1 MRAVIRICAVF
12 LALTAAAG
20 DLLPL
25 NFDLLDV
32 SGKAAGFAVFK
43 ARVAEQGGKKAAE
56 LDLAQGHF
64 VTVPV
69 KIAEPGRLVLTGSC
83 AGDADT
89 LYAKITVGGKVV
101 SRSIRRK
108 YMSQKAD
115 GSNAFTLTFDGVPA
129 GDGYLFISPRGGKTG
144 ELIIREL
151 ALDAKEP
158 PPTAAL
164 RETVFPVPE
173 VIDSDSE
180 RIEAAAALDI
190 ASGWTRR
197 AAEPRLEIL
206 PSKTPGVLEVRFD
219 TSTGELEKS
228 LFPYNFRKGKLT
240 CRLDREIPLPPETW
254 TKYNQLSV
262 LVRPNCPHDRS
273 SLWFDVLG
281 RFKHPGLQAAAPL
294 KGGKWNKIAV
304 NWSCLPPEEARKITG
319 ISLGFGSFGTPKGE
333 ERFTCFEFKD
343 FRLERVVNGTEDTWE
358 VSPEKIALPQT
369 GYAPGETK
377 QALLPGNHP
386 AEEFSLVSDGK
397 KFFTGKL
404 LPAAYPTGK
413 FKIADFSAFHTPG
426 RYRLVSGRLRS
437 VPFEIGY
444 DHLKNAAVKSRFFM
458 SCMRM
463 GTTTPIY
470 PKHAHLADD
479 ARRSDTGEQIDVAGG
494 WFDASDL
501 CGFHAMAATSITRP
515 LLAALCRFNVPELE
529 SEALWGGKLLNKIY
543 EEKTGLPF
551 TVISHFMVYRAT
563 KKVDMK
569 KPDPATKFII
579 ANNGLWTMNK
589 YYTDNIPGTGD
600 ERGIHFAKADGPCS
614 PHDRQDFHYGITA
627 AGNWLRLAAKDRAA
641 FEQATARSLAHF
653 RRLETADDKALKAD
667 GIIPFDR
674 NFTRMELLR
683 LENLLALYID
693 THDETFRKQA
703 SALVQKLLAKQER
716 KWYAAGNGRIT
727 GWFNTFRGTDWDGPQ
742 YVASV
747 LALYAEK
754 GASMEEYLKISNA
767 LRIYAEG
774 FLTNPEA
781 RIRPYNAIYPMIN
794 RRAFKQFSPRPVA
807 RRGKEVLYGNFRK
820 RFLSDITGI
829 FALDALFAGAF
840 LSDTRL
846 QNAASEVLRYNLGEN
861 QSARSL
867 MADVGTNF
875 NCQLMSTHLGWI
887 PGMMGNPDIAEGVM
901 KLPYNRNCGRYEI
914 YTQAQGAYTAALTIL
929 SADALLRFEGAK
941 EIRATDTLTGQV
953 HETSDGSL
961 TLPGGTVYKI
971 RAGNG
976 PGFELPVVSGQKRK
990 ISLKKPFIS
999 KAEATPSGIRLEVVN
1014 PLPAGRRVKLNAFAE
1029 NMRLGETPG
1038 IALEAGEKR
1047 VVTIPASATDG
1058 SCAAAAAFWLDDDFR
1073 AAKSVMSRDL
1083 Q

>member
-1 MRAVIRICAVF
+1 MRTVIRICTAS

-20 DLLPL
+20 NLLPL
-25 NFDLLDV
+25 KFDRLDA
-32 SGKAAGFAVFK
+32 SGKSAGFAVFK
-43 ARVAEQGGKKAAE
+43 ARAAERGGKKTVE
-56 LDLAQGHF
+56 LDAAQGHF

-69 KIAEPGRLVLTGSC
+69 RIAEPGRFVLTGLCS
-83 AGDADT
+83 GDADT
-89 LYAKITVGGKVV
+89 LYAKITVGGNVV

-108 YMSQKAD
+108 YMAKKAD
-115 GSNAFTLTFDGVPA
+115 GSDSFSLTFDSVPA
-129 GDGYLFISPRGGKTG
+129 GDGYLFVAPRGGRTG
-144 ELIIREL
+144 KLILGKLMLRPE
-151 ALDAKEP
+151 ETP
-158 PPTAAL
+158 PPAAL
-164 RETVFPVPE
+164 RETTFPVPE
-173 VIDSDSE
+173 IIDSDSE

-190 ASGWTRR
+190 ASGWKKRVP
-197 AAEPRLEIL
+197 EPRLEIL
-206 PSKTPGVLEVRFD
+206 PSKDPGVLEVRFD
-219 TSTGELEKS
+219 TSCGKLETS
-228 LFPYNFRKGKLT
+228 LFPYNFRTGRLT

-262 LVRPNCPHDRS
+262 LVRPDCPHDRS

-281 RFKHPGLQAAAPL
+281 RFKRPGLQTAAPL
-294 KGGKWNKIAV
+294 RGGKWNKIAV
-304 NWSCLPPEEARKITG
+304 NWSCLPPEEACKITG

-333 ERFTCFEFKD
+333 DRFTNFDFKD
-343 FRLERVVNGTEDTWE
+343 FRLERVVTGTEDTWE
-358 VSPEKIALPQT
+358 VSSEKIALPQT

-377 QALLPGNHP
+377 QALLSGTHP
-386 AEEFSLVSDGK
+386 AEEFFLVAGNK
-397 KFFTGKL
+397 KVFAGKL

-413 FKIADFSAFHTPG
+413 FKIADFSAFRTPG
-426 RYRLVSGRLRS
+426 TYRLVSGHLRS
-437 VPFEIGY
+437 VPFAIGY
-444 DHLKNAAVKSRFFM
+444 DHLKNAAAKSRFFM

-515 LLAALCRFNVPELE
+515 LLATLCRFNVPELE

-569 KPDPATKFII
+569 NPDPTTKSII
-579 ANNGLWTMNK
+579 AANGLWTMNK

-614 PHDRQDFHYGITA
+614 PHDRLDFHYGVTA

-641 FEQATARSLAHF
+641 FERATARSLAHF
-653 RRLETADDKALKAD
+653 RRLETADDEALKAD

-674 NFTRMELLR
+674 NFTRMEILR
-683 LENLLALYID
+683 LENLLTLYLD
-693 THDETFRKQA
+693 TRDEAFRKKA
-703 SALVQKLLAKQER
+703 SSLVQRLLAKQER
-716 KWYAAGNGRIT
+716 KWYTTEKGRIT
-727 GWFNTFRGTDWDGPQ
+727 GWFNTSRGTDYEGPQ
-742 YVASV
+742 FAANV
-747 LALYAEK
+747 LALYAENCADK
-754 GASMEEYLKISNA
+754 GEYLKTVNA
-767 LRIYAEG
+767 LRIYADA

-794 RRAFKQFSPRPVA
+794 RRPFKQFSPRPVA

-820 RFLSDITGI
+820 RFLSEITGV

-840 LSDTRL
+840 LNDHCL

-929 SADALLRFEGAK
+929 SSCAILDFEGRKAV
-941 EIRATDTLTGQV
+941 RATDTLTEKV
-953 HETSDGSL
+953 HETDDGRL
-961 TLPGGTVYKI
+961 ILPGGTVYKI

-976 PGFELPVVSGQKRK
+976 PEFELPVVSGQKRSV
-990 ISLKKPFIS
+990 SLKQPFIS
-999 KAEATPSGIRLEVVN
+999 KAEATSSEIRLELVN
-1014 PLPAGRRVKLNAFAE
+1014 PLPADRKVRINAFAE
-1029 NMRLGETPG
+1029 NMRLGETPEV
-1038 IALEAGEKR
+1038 ALKAGEKR
-1047 VVTIPASATDG
+1047 VVTLFTAPVDA
-1058 SCAAAAAFWLDDDFR
+1058 SCAAAAAFWLDNDFR
-1073 AAKSVMSRDL
+1073 AAKSVML
-1083 Q
+1083 